1 MSYDFDMVIDTG
13 GEYPATV
20 EDVGSCTYNVAG
32 MFCLALD
39 NEQGIRALDGK
50 TGREL
55 IPILE
60 RAVSHIRHPDN
71 AAAYREM
78 NPANGWGSHEGAA
91 ETLERIL
98 AACRKHP
105 KAKLSV
111 C

>member
-1 MSYDFDMVIDTG
+1 MSYDFDMTIDTG
-13 GEYPATV
+13 GERPATV
-20 EDVGSCTYNVAG
+20 EEIGNCTYNVAG
-32 MFCLALD
+32 MFRLALD
-39 NEQGIRALDGK
+39 NEHGIMALDGK

-60 RAVSHIRHPDN
+60 RAVSRIRHQDN
-71 AAAYREM
+71 AAAYRKM

-98 AACRKHP
+98 AACRRHP
-105 KAKLSV
+105 KALLSV